1 MEQQA
6 ENQSP
11 EVEIE
16 EQSPEQIPDDA
27 GQQYE
32 VDDEQGQGTE
42 QQPDDEGDDE
52 EEFYFGDKK
61 LESPTSDEGKDPALV
76 RHLRNTIREK
86 ERELKELRTK
96 SPQPQQQS
104 PTQAPRMP
112 QLSDDGID
120 YDEAVFQQKL
130 SAWSEENAKYHT
142 SLAQQQQA
150 QQAAQQQY
158 QQRLQQYQERVKTVK
173 VPNYQQAEKLVIDE
187 VPEAIQAA
195 VIQYAEKPEMVVIA
209 LARNPELRKQFAE
222 ATDPVELGRQ
232 IGIIESKAKTMP
244 KAKSTAGTVPAV
256 KGNNGAELS
265 SLEKLHAKAEQS
277 GDYTEYLA
285 AKRKAKK

>member
-27 GQQYE
+27 GQQPE
-32 VDDEQGQGTE
+32 EDVEQAQSTEPQTDD
-42 QQPDDEGDDE
+42 DGDDE
-52 EEFYFGDKK
+52 EEFYFGDEK
-61 LESPTSDEGKDPALV
+61 LESPTSEEKDPALV
-76 RHLRNTIREK
+76 RHLRNTIKEK
-86 ERELKELRTK
+86 ERELKALRTK
-96 SPQPQQQS
+96 SPQQQQA

-142 SLAQQQQA
+142 ALAQQQQA
-150 QQAAQQQY
+150 QQVAQQQY

-209 LARNPELRKQFAE
+209 LARNPELRKQFAD

-244 KAKSTAGTVPAV
+244 KAKPTAGTVPAV
-256 KGNNGAELS
+256 KGSNGAELN
-265 SLEKLHAKAEQS
+265 SLEKLKEEARKSCDWSA
-277 GDYTEYLA
+277 YFA
-285 AKRKAKK
+285 AKRAKK